1 MLTPL
6 DIESKEFKRMPLGYS
21 IDEVDRF
28 LDEVIESYEKL
39 YRENIELKDKIAM
52 LNEGIQYYK
61 TMENTLQNTLI
72 LAEKTAEETKNS
84 AYQKGEHIKREA
96 ELKSHEL
103 IQQARAE
110 VFQIQQSIEHLK
122 NQHEAAKT
130 QLKYFLQTQLELT
143 NQSNFMDMN
152 FTTIENTNKK
162 TTLEEEYNDDM
173 KETSEIGFYD
183 TQDFMSTK
191 LD

>member
-6 DIESKEFKRMPLGYS
+6 DIESKEFKRTPLGYS

-28 LDEVIESYEKL
+28 LDEIIINYEKL

-61 TMENTLQNTLI
+61 TMESTLQSTLV

-84 AYQKGEHIKREA
+84 AYQKGEQIKREA
-96 ELKSHEL
+96 ELKAHEL
-103 IQQARAE
+103 IQEAQNE
-110 VFQIQQSIEHLK
+110 VFRIQKNMEQLK
-122 NQHEAAKT
+122 IQYETIKT

-143 NQSNFMDMN
+143 NQSNLMN
-152 FTTIENTNKK
+152 LNVTDESDPIEFTNTQLNE
-162 TTLEEEYNDDM
+162 TQ
-173 KETSEIGFYD
+173 KESV
-183 TQDFMSTK
+183 
-191 LD
+191 